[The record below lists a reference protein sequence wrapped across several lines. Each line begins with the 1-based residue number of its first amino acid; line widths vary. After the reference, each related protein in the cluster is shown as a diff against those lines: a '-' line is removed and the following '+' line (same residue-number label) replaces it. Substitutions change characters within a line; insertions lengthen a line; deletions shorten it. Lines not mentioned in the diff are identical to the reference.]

1 MGPEEHLPASSP
13 HRVVQC
19 TCMTDLGRKAQP
31 QRPQAWSQG
40 RQRRAPSEQSPPGHH
55 RWANLSA
62 CRPAPSP
69 TPAASHACAGFLIIE
84 KVQLGHKAATSDS
97 KSDLDALCSARWVSV
112 WPFTGCGRRRSAA
125 VWPGGAGSPA
135 TLEPPYGSPGM
146 APSGRC
152 AARGHA
158 APGPDALRRGRDPE
172 RRQRAG
178 GARKKK
184 CGSHFL
190 VSSFWPEWL

>member
-40 RQRRAPSEQSPPGHH
+40 RQRRAPSKQSPPGHH
-55 RWANLSA
+55 PWANLSA

-97 KSDLDALCSARWVSV
+97 KSDLHALCSARWVSV
-112 WPFTGCGRRRSAA
+112 LPFTGCGRRRSAA
-125 VWPGGAGSPA
+125 AWPGEAGSPA
-135 TLEPPYGSPGM
+135 TLGQLYGSPGT
-146 APSGRC
+146 ASSGRR
-152 AARGHA
+152 AARGHT
-158 APGPDALRRGRDPE
+158 APGVDAARRRSPS
-172 RRQRAG
+172 RRRCRG
-178 GARKKK
+178 
-184 CGSHFL
+184 L
-190 VSSFWPEWL
+190 WW

>member
-40 RQRRAPSEQSPPGHH
+40 RQLRAPSEQSPPGHH
-55 RWANLSA
+55 RCANLSA

-69 TPAASHACAGFLIIE
+69 TPAASHACASFLIIE

-135 TLEPPYGSPGM
+135 TLEPPYGSSGM

-178 GARKKK
+178 GARMVKVN
-184 CGSHFL
+184 GQS
-190 VSSFWPEWL
+190 